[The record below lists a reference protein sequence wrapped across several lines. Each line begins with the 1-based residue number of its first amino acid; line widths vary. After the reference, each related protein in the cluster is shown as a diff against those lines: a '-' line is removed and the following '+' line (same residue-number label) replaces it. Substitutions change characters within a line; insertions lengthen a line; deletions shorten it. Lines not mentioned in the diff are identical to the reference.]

1 MNKRDYYE
9 VLGVERSAT
18 EQDLKK
24 AYRRLAH
31 QFHPDKNQTDPE
43 AEEKFKEAAE
53 AYAVLSNADQRQRY
67 DRFGHA
73 GVSTSAAGASWG
85 APGFGGIE
93 DILGDLFGFGDVFS
107 AGARSGGRRSTGQR
121 GADLR
126 YDLEITLEQ
135 AAVGMTAQLRIPKLE
150 ACETCSG
157 LGAAPGT
164 RPELCRTCQGSGQVR
179 FQQGFFSVSR
189 TCSACRGAGQIITS
203 PCESCRGAGRVE
215 REKSIEVKIPAGVET
230 GSRLRLQAEGESGVQ
245 GGPPGDL
252 YVVIHVAEHEEFERQ
267 GNNLY
272 AAVPVTLSAGWSLIS
287 RSVARRP
294 VTGSLKVT
302 STSVV
307 QSDPF
312 FGPQV
317 QTLDGPQPLK
327 IPAGTQTGTVFRVR
341 GQGMPVL
348 GGRGKGDLFVSVS
361 LITPKNLT
369 REQRKLLE
377 QLAKIETQDL
387 EDKRLVDKVRDIFG

>member
-1 MNKRDYYE
+1 MAVNKRDYYE
-9 VLGVERSAT
+9 VLGVTRSASDQ
-18 EQDLKK
+18 ELKT

-31 QFHPDKNQTDPE
+31 QHHPDKNQTDPT

-53 AYAVLSNADQRQRY
+53 AYAVLSDVEQRQRY

-73 GVSTSAAGASWG
+73 GVSSSAASAAWG

-93 DILGDLFGFGDVFS
+93 DILGDLFGFGDVF
-107 AGARSGGRRSTGQR
+107 AAGGRGGSRRSAAQR

-135 AAVGMTAQLRIPKLE
+135 SATGMTAQLRIPKLE
-150 ACETCSG
+150 SCETCSG
-157 LGAAPGT
+157 SGAKPGT
-164 RPELCRTCQGSGQVR
+164 KPETCRTCQGAGQVR

-189 TCSACRGAGQIITS
+189 TCSTCRGMGQVISS
-203 PCESCRGAGRVE
+203 PCETCRGTGRVE
-215 REKSIEVKIPAGVET
+215 HEKSIEVKIPAGVET
-230 GSRLRLQAEGESGVQ
+230 GSRLRLQAEGESGTL
-245 GGPPGDL
+245 GGPAGDL
-252 YVVIHVAEHEEFERQ
+252 YVVIHVAEHEQFERQ

-272 AAVPVTLSAGWSLIS
+272 ASVPVTFAQAALGAD
-287 RSVARRP
+287 V
-294 VTGSLKVT
+294 KV
-302 STSVV
+302 
-307 QSDPF
+307 P
-312 FGPQV
+312 
-317 QTLDGPQPLK
+317 TLNGDESLK

-361 LITPKNLT
+361 VITPTTLT

-377 QLAKIETQDL
+377 QLAKIETSDL

>member
-1 MNKRDYYE
+1 MAVNKRDYYE
-9 VLGVERSAT
+9 VLGVERGASD
-18 EQDLKK
+18 QDLKK

-31 QFHPDKNQTDPE
+31 QVHPDKNQTDPE

-53 AYAVLSNADQRQRY
+53 AYAILSNTEQRQRY

-73 GVSTSAAGASWG
+73 GVSNSAANASWG

-93 DILGDLFGFGDVFS
+93 DILGDLFGFGDVFGS
-107 AGARSGGRRSTGQR
+107 TGRGGSRRSSSQR

-135 AAVGMTAQLRIPKLE
+135 AAEGMTAQLRIPKLE
-150 ACETCSG
+150 TCETCTGSG
-157 LGAAPGT
+157 AKPGT
-164 RPELCRTCQGSGQVR
+164 KPEVCRTCQGAGQVR

-189 TCSACRGAGQIITS
+189 TCSTCRGVGQVISS
-203 PCESCRGAGRVE
+203 PCETCHGSGRVE
-215 REKSIEVKIPAGVET
+215 HEKSIEVKIPAGVET
-230 GSRLRLQAEGESGVQ
+230 GSRLRLQAEGESGSF

-272 AAVPVTLSAGWSLIS
+272 ASVPVTFAQAALGAEVDVKTLHGNE
-287 RSVARRP
+287 
-294 VTGSLKVT
+294 SLKV
-302 STSVV
+302 
-307 QSDPF
+307 
-312 FGPQV
+312 
-317 QTLDGPQPLK
+317 
-327 IPAGTQTGTVFRVR
+327 PAGTQTGTVFRVR

-361 LITPKNLT
+361 VITPTSLT

-377 QLAKIETQDL
+377 QLAKIETEDL
-387 EDKRLVDKVRDIFG
+387 QDKRLVDKVRDIFG